1 MASAAVA
8 ALQPA
13 SIGSL
18 LERSGTTTY
27 VLGVIYL
34 LTLLYLRQGDV
45 RGAAATSQRLLE
57 RLPGETWP
65 LNLRGTVALVANDAN
80 TAAAP
85 AYTRVDLG
93 AERRLRTGSID
104 WTGFVRIDNLFDRD
118 IVGSVIVNDSNGRY
132 FEPAPGRSWTVGLS
146 ARMDFD

>member
-1 MASAAVA
+1 
-8 ALQPA
+8 
-13 SIGSL
+13 
-18 LERSGTTTY
+18 
-27 VLGVIYL
+27 VL
-34 LTLLYLRQGDV
+34 
-45 RGAAATSQRLLE
+45 
-57 RLPGETWP
+57 
-65 LNLRGTVALVANDAN
+65 ANDAN

-132 FEPAPGRSWTVGLS
+132 FEPSPGRSWTVGLS